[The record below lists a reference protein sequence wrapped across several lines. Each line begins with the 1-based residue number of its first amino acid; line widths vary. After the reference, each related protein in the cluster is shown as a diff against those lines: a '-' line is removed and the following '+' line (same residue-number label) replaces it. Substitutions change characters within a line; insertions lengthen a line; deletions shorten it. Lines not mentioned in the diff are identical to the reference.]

1 MHIDDGILTPILI
14 EDDGVSSSNRAQ
26 WFDPSMLGVVVE
38 LMSRN
43 IRSPGFLARNLN
55 GSKRPKIRE
64 TNGSDKTTAM
74 QKKWEGNDLFNNGAT
89 IPRMESASSKQVN

>member
-64 TNGSDKTTAM
+64 TNGSDK
-74 QKKWEGNDLFNNGAT
+74 NDGDAEEMGRKRSLQQRRDNTENGVG
-89 IPRMESASSKQVN
+89 E